1 MLHLI
6 SALGLQVV
14 GQDYSRPG
22 AQEEVFRL
30 KVRRVRE
37 QTRRGSVYKANIKVR
52 EKLVRRILQQM
63 FHEPFQSARPEW
75 CRNPKSNRLLEI
87 DCFSERLKLCVEVD
101 GIHHV
106 KFNHWHKTWKDFE
119 MLQWRDKLK
128 DRLAKEAG
136 YKMIRVP
143 PMTVVPCADLEVYL
157 MRQLAGVL

>member
-1 MLHLI
+1 MWHLVG
-6 SALGLQVV
+6 ALGAQII

-37 QTRRGSVYKANIKVR
+37 QTRRGTIYKSNIKVR

-63 FHEPFQSARPEW
+63 FHEPFESARPEW
-75 CRNPKSNRLLEI
+75 LRNPRSKRLLEI
-87 DCFSERLKLCVEVD
+87 DCFSEKMKLCIEVD
-101 GIHHV
+101 GIHHMR
-106 KFNHWHKTWKDFE
+106 FNHWHKSWKDFE
-119 MLQWRDKLK
+119 MLQWRDRLK